1 MYNEFKKSIKLWNYS
16 YNSVTIVKNLP
27 NTQELDY
34 AIYRKKRN
42 DLTIYLT
49 KKGAYMAFFEYH
61 GDKEAWVWLL
71 QKIFRCTDIWDAKR
85 GWVNKEHNIQKMPYI
100 AISRKQ
106 YFPSIPYVWGWL
118 QRKTTLSWTLK
129 YPINLSLGPLR

>member
-49 KKGAYMAFFEYH
+49 KKGAYRAFFEYH
-61 GDKEAWVWLL
+61 GDKKLEYDYCRKYSDVLIFEM
-71 QKIFRCTDIWDAKR
+71 QKEDEWIK
-85 GWVNKEHNIQKMPYI
+85 
-100 AISRKQ
+100 
-106 YFPSIPYVWGWL
+106 SITF
-118 QRKTTLSWTLK
+118 KK
-129 YPINLSLGPLR
+129 CPI